1 MHKMKQNK
9 TFFTSDI
16 GAMQYRCNF
25 SCDNAI
31 FFKHNDEA
39 YFITDSRYN
48 LEAKECAKNVEV
60 VKSFNK
66 GFYNNIKVEV
76 L

>member
-1 MHKMKQNK
+1 MKQIK
-9 TFFTSDI
+9 TFFTSNES
-16 GAMQYRCNF
+16 AMQYECNF

-39 YFITDSRYN
+39 YFITDSRYT
-48 LEAKECAKNVEV
+48 LEAKECAKNVRV
-60 VKSFNK
+60 VESSDLIGDF
-66 GFYNNIKVEV
+66 IKEV